1 MKSRFLAIT
10 SIIIF
15 LFAVLWNGFIHL
27 IVLKSANSLIE
38 SLHRPDFADKMWLSL
53 IVTFFI
59 SVLYSISYLRWRK
72 DGSLKETIAHS
83 LFFAVLIGI
92 VVDLNQY
99 ILYPIPFMLV
109 MQWFLFGILEFIIYG
124 IIVWRVYKKM
134 NPIVTN

>member
-1 MKSRFLAIT
+1 MKSKFIAIS

-15 LFAVLWNGFIHL
+15 FFAILWNGLIHL
-27 IVLKSANSLIE
+27 VVLKSANSSIE
-38 SLHRPDFADKMWLSL
+38 TLHRPDFADKLWLSL

-59 SVLYSISYLRWRK
+59 SVLFSISYIRWRK
-72 DGSLKETIAHS
+72 DGSLIETITHS

-99 ILYPIPFMLV
+99 VLYPIPFMLV

-124 IIVWRVYKKM
+124 IIVWRVHKKM
-134 NPIVTN
+134 NPIVAK